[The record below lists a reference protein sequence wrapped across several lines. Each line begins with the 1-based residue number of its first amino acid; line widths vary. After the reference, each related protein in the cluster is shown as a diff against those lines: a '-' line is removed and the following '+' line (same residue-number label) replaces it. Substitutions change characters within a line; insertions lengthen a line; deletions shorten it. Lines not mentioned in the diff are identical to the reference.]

1 MTKTL
6 TITEVV
12 TSLNEAE
19 SRFNIRQNDNLQ
31 FFSEWQ
37 DNLPELTQSE
47 RETLDRIKTSYLYNS
62 ADGSMTEATVNLLLV
77 SPLLYLAGFCDPPYK
92 LKGEKSVEFT
102 VEERDETYRGCIDAL
117 VLKNQFWL
125 TLIESKQTKFSF
137 SVAIP
142 QTLAYMMANPHLTQP
157 SFGLVTNGDNFLF
170 ACSLFPL
177 VHSSDLTKTP
187 KPKSQ
192 LLFLEEHLL
201 ILTLI
206 SYLSSAGGT
215 KGTTATA

>member
-19 SRFNIRQNDNLQ
+19 SRFNIRQSDNLE

-37 DNLPELTQSE
+37 NNLPELTQSE

-102 VEERDETYRGCIDAL
+102 VEERDETYRGRIDAL

-142 QTLAYMMANPHLTQP
+142 QALAYMMANPHPTQP

-170 ACSLFPL
+170 LKLIQEP
-177 VHSSDLTKTP
+177 VGYYDLSTDFSIFARPQNELYNVLQIMKR
-187 KPKSQ
+187 
-192 LLFLEEHLL
+192 
-201 ILTLI
+201 IGTLI
-206 SYLSSAGGT
+206 TWINAGL
-215 KGTTATA
+215 

>member
-19 SRFNIRQNDNLQ
+19 SRFNICRNDNLE

-47 RETLDRIKTSYLYNS
+47 QDTLDRIKTSYLYNS

-102 VEERDETYRGCIDAL
+102 VEEREETYRGRIDAL

-142 QTLAYMMANPHLTQP
+142 QALAYMMANPHSTQP

-170 ACSLFPL
+170 L
-177 VHSSDLTKTP
+177 K
-187 KPKSQ
+187 
-192 LLFLEEHLL
+192 L
-201 ILTLI
+201 IQEPVGYYDWSTDFSIFARPQNELYTVLQIMKRIGTLI
-206 SYLSSAGGT
+206 T
-215 KGTTATA
+215 

>member
-19 SRFNIRQNDNLQ
+19 SRFNIRQSDHLD

-37 DNLPELTQSE
+37 NNLPELTQSE

-102 VEERDETYRGCIDAL
+102 VEERD
-117 VLKNQFWL
+117 
-125 TLIESKQTKFSF
+125 
-137 SVAIP
+137 
-142 QTLAYMMANPHLTQP
+142 
-157 SFGLVTNGDNFLF
+157 
-170 ACSLFPL
+170 
-177 VHSSDLTKTP
+177 
-187 KPKSQ
+187 
-192 LLFLEEHLL
+192 
-201 ILTLI
+201 
-206 SYLSSAGGT
+206 
-215 KGTTATA
+215 